1 MALTNP
7 IAFRELSEANAKT
20 TKTVTAG
27 TSMAK
32 VMGIVVSPDTSKTGI
47 AAGGNGA
54 IYYNGEK
61 ISPRCFS

>member
-32 VMGIVVSPDTSKTGI
+32 
-47 AAGGNGA
+47 
-54 IYYNGEK
+54 
-61 ISPRCFS
+61 